1 MNCPVSSWLLLD
13 REAYGGERR
22 SGLKTVS
29 PPVPVT
35 IRFHFSERKME
46 DGHQSSPDL
55 QLADSCSLLEG
66 LVSFGKVTVL
76 TPLVQFININ

>member
-1 MNCPVSSWLLLD
+1 MNCPVQSWLLSG

-46 DGHQSSPDL
+46 DGHQSSPLRVL
-55 QLADSCSLLEG
+55 QLAG
-66 LVSFGKVTVL
+66 RFGKL
-76 TPLVQFININ
+76 W